1 MSTIVSKN
9 HNGQK
14 GLNKE
19 LYILSR
25 GNRKFSIKVR
35 EILNG
40 KVIRDDY
47 VYTGTKKRCEEQ
59 MPTLKHSILGL

>member
-1 MSTIVSKN
+1 MTSEN

-19 LYILSR
+19 LYISSR
-25 GNRKFSIKVR
+25 GNRKFSIMVR
-35 EILNG
+35 EILKG
-40 KVIRDDY
+40 KVIRNDF

-59 MPTLKHSILGL
+59 MPTLRHSILGL

>member
-1 MSTIVSKN
+1 MKNLISTN

-19 LYILSR
+19 IYILSR
-25 GNRKFSIKVR
+25 GNRKFSIMSR
-35 EILNG
+35 ETLNG
-40 KVIRDDY
+40 KVIRDDF

-59 MPTLKHSILGL
+59 MPHLNHSILGL